1 MNVRRVQDQIHGAFE
16 SREPKPQVGLVD
28 IGATGDTSVTVI
40 DAWVEIDQYL
50 APRGARLWVAAIPP
64 RTVEKVKR
72 IDIYREW
79 LDAGRIHPSARVAV
93 DRFESARS
101 GGIQS

>member
-1 MNVRRVQDQIHGAFE
+1 ME
-16 SREPKPQVGLVD
+16 
-28 IGATGDTSVTVI
+28 TSVTVI
-40 DAWVEIDQYL
+40 DAWLEIDQYL
-50 APRGARLWVAAIPP
+50 APRGAGLWVAAIPP
-64 RTVEKVKR
+64 RAVEKVKR

-79 LDAGRIHPSARVAV
+79 LDAGRIHPSVRVAV